1 MLIQYLANICAFLQ
15 SVRSKPTA
23 YKTPE
28 WAAAAEAEAEGKGSA
43 DAGASSLHKSS
54 IAGIVSMATA
64 FALLGSPTGAEAQN
78 TISAEVFEKC
88 KAEYIDNY
96 ATKIAKAESEG
107 KSHLVPKFI
116 LLRDRNIQELCTL
129 RADTVAG
136 EQRIAAGEQ
145 RIAALK
151 ADTAA
156 GEQRIAAN
164 KELELLFDRAK
175 QIADKI
181 TAGSTNSADFKEL
194 NFVYSELQK
203 RQSDP
208 GASRLLPL
216 IANLLAKSGQLKEK

>member
-28 WAAAAEAEAEGKGSA
+28 WAAAAVAEAEGKGSA
-43 DAGASSLHKSS
+43 DAGASSLHKRA

-78 TISAEVFEKC
+78 TIWTEVFEKC

-129 RADTVAG
+129 RADTAAG

-145 RIAALK
+145 RI
-151 ADTAA
+151 AA

-181 TAGSTNSADFKEL
+181 TAGSRSSADFKEL
-194 NFVYSELQK
+194 NSVHSELQK
-203 RQSDP
+203 KQTDP